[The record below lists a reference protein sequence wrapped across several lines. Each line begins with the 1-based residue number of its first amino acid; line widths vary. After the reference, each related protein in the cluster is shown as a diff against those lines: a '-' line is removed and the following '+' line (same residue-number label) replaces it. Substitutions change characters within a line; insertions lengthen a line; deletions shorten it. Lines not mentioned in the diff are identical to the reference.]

1 MHEWALAEGVITT
14 AQRFAEEN
22 GLTKVTEVV
31 VMRGE
36 LQQIDHDVLEFTF
49 QQLKTELFK
58 DAKFVLKTQPAM
70 FKCRA
75 CGNEWSFKAQ
85 GLSED
90 ISEAI
95 HFVPEMAHVYIKCTE
110 CESPDFEVS
119 QGRGVWLATI
129 KGVKE
134 DD

>member
-14 AQRFAEEN
+14 AQKFAEEN
-22 GLTKVTEVV
+22 GLTKVTEVII
-31 VMRGE
+31 MIGE
-36 LQQIDHDVLEFTF
+36 LQQVDHDVLEFTF
-49 QQLKTELFK
+49 EHLKTELFK
-58 DAKFVLKTQPAM
+58 DAKFILKTQLAI
-70 FKCRA
+70 FKCRV
-75 CGNEWSFKAQ
+75 CGNEWNFKAQ
-85 GLSED
+85 GLTED

-134 DD
+134 DE

>member
-1 MHEWALAEGVITT
+1 
-14 AQRFAEEN
+14 
-22 GLTKVTEVV
+22 
-31 VMRGE
+31 
-36 LQQIDHDVLEFTF
+36 
-49 QQLKTELFK
+49 
-58 DAKFVLKTQPAM
+58 M

-75 CGNEWSFKAQ
+75 CGNEWSFEAQ
-85 GLSED
+85 GLTED

>member
-14 AQRFAEEN
+14 AQKFAEEN
-22 GLTKVTEVV
+22 GLTKVTEVII
-31 VMRGE
+31 MIGE

-49 QQLKTELFK
+49 EHLKTELFK
-58 DAKFVLKTQPAM
+58 DAKFILKTQPAM

-75 CGNEWSFKAQ
+75 CGNEWSFEAQ
-85 GLSED
+85 GLTEE

-119 QGRGVWLATI
+119 QGRGVWLETI

-134 DD
+134 DE

>member
-14 AQRFAEEN
+14 AQKFAEEN
-22 GLTKVTEVV
+22 DLTKVTEVII
-31 VMRGE
+31 MIGE

-49 QQLKTELFK
+49 EQLKTELFK
-58 DAKFVLKTQPAM
+58 DAKFILKTQPAM

-85 GLSED
+85 GLTED

-134 DD
+134 DE

>member
-14 AQRFAEEN
+14 AQKFAEEN

-31 VMRGE
+31 IMIGE
-36 LQQIDHDVLEFTF
+36 LQQIDHEVLEFTF
-49 QQLKTELFK
+49 EQLKTELFK

-85 GLSED
+85 GLTED

-95 HFVPEMAHVYIKCTE
+95 HFVPEMAHVYVKCTE
-110 CESPDFEVS
+110 CESPDFEVT

-129 KGVKE
+129 KGVKK

>member
-14 AQRFAEEN
+14 AQKFAEEN
-22 GLTKVTEVV
+22 ALTKVTEVII
-31 VMRGE
+31 MIGE

-49 QQLKTELFK
+49 EQLKTELFK
-58 DAKFVLKTQPAM
+58 DAKFILKTQPAM

-75 CGNEWSFKAQ
+75 CGNEWSFEAQ
-85 GLSED
+85 GLTED